1 MSHSEVRRRLLAL
14 LPRLRRF
21 ALVLTRSGDAAD
33 DLLQSALERA
43 LSRLDQWQPDS
54 HLDRWMFAI
63 IRSVWL
69 NGQRAAAIRRA
80 DALEDHEQA
89 LSADGEATALAAVG
103 LAEVREAFAQ
113 LSPEQRQALLL
124 VGVEGYTYAEAA
136 EFLGLPIGTV
146 ISRLTRGRLAL
157 AAALQQQRPSNVT
170 LFRQKGLQKGPRP

>member
-1 MSHSEVRRRLLAL
+1 MSQSEARRRLLPL

-21 ALVLTRSGDAAD
+21 ALVLTHSPDAAD

-43 LSRLDQWQPDS
+43 LARLDQWQPDS

-69 NGQRAAAIRRA
+69 NSQRAAAIRRTEP
-80 DALEDHEQA
+80 LEEHEDLVA
-89 LSADGEATALAAVG
+89 GDGERLVEASIT
-103 LAEVREAFAQ
+103 LAEVRAAFAL
-113 LSPEQRQALLL
+113 LSPEQREALLL

-136 EFLGLPIGTV
+136 AFLGLPIGTV

-157 AAALQQQRPSNVT
+157 ATALRERQPSNVT
-170 LFRQKGLQKGPRP
+170 LFRQKGTPS